1 MARVSRGLSGDGN
14 QPARP
19 QDRKALRLLLP
30 FLWAEAAPGLRWRL
44 VASLAMLGVAAGVNA
59 TVPILFSRAVDILT
73 GKEAKLVAAPVALL
87 VGYGIIQWLSRTLS
101 DLRWVFYGP
110 IEQRL
115 RRSLAMAVF
124 RHVHELSLR
133 FHLGRRTGELGRVL
147 DNGMNGSETLLFN
160 LVFVIL
166 PLFAEIVFI
175 CIILL
180 DRYDAVFAAII
191 VVTLALYGVA
201 LVIGSEW
208 LRRHQRRAVVV
219 GAEAQGKAIDSLLN
233 YETVKY
239 FNNEGHTAERYDSS
253 LQEVE
258 RLTVKA
264 LTFRSM
270 TGILQMTIMAIGMT
284 ILLILAADRV
294 AAHAMTVGGFVLVNT
309 YMLQL
314 IRPIERLGQLYRG
327 IKQALTYL
335 EQMLGLLDQSSEVV
349 DAPGAVALSPGP
361 GHVRFEDVSFAYD
374 RRRPILAGISF
385 TVRPGTTA
393 AIVGPSGAGKSTIVR
408 LLFRFYDPTTGRVV
422 VDGEDAREVT
432 QASLRAAIAVVPQ
445 DTVLFNESIGYNI
458 AFGRPGC
465 TYDEMVAAAQLA
477 EIHEF
482 VMRLPDKYDT
492 LVGERGLKLSGGE
505 KQRVAIARAVL
516 KRPRIYLFDEATSA
530 LDSHTEKS
538 IQANLRRVSA
548 GVTTLIIAHRLSTI
562 VHADEILFLQDGR
575 VAERGTHEVLLARG
589 GKYAALWWRQLSSYE
604 PPPLD
609 GEAEEDEVDL
619 PVAIGGAGCNL

>member
-14 QPARP
+14 QPTQP

-30 FLWAEAAPGLRWRL
+30 FLWNQASPGLRWRL

-73 GKEAKLVAAPVALL
+73 GHDAKLIAAPIALL
-87 VGYGIIQWLSRTLS
+87 IGYGVIQWLSRTLS

-124 RHVHELSLR
+124 RHVHDLSLR

-160 LVFVIL
+160 VVFVIL
-166 PLFAEIVFI
+166 PLFAEIAFI
-175 CIILL
+175 CAILIVK
-180 DRYDAVFAAII
+180 YDAVFAGII
-191 VVTLALYGVA
+191 VATLALYGVA

-219 GAEAQGKAIDSLLN
+219 GAEAQGKAIDALLN

-239 FNNEGHTAERYDSS
+239 FNNEDHTARRYDSS

-284 ILLILAADRV
+284 VLLILAADRV
-294 AAHAMTVGGFVLVNT
+294 AAGTMTVGGFVLVNT
-309 YMLQL
+309 YLLQL

-349 DAPGAVALSPGP
+349 DAPDAVDLPPGP
-361 GHVRFEDVSFAYD
+361 GLIRFEGVSFAYD
-374 RRRPILAGISF
+374 RRRPVLAGVSF
-385 TVRPGTTA
+385 TVRPGTTT
-393 AIVGPSGAGKSTIVR
+393 AIVGPSGAGKSTIGR
-408 LLFRFYDPTTGRVV
+408 LLFRFYDPTGGSVTI
-422 VDGEDAREVT
+422 DGCDARAVT
-432 QASLRAAIAVVPQ
+432 QASLRGAIAVVPQ

-465 TYDEMVAAAQLA
+465 TEAEMVEAARLA

-482 VMRLPDKYDT
+482 VSRLPDGYDT

-562 VHADEILFLQDGR
+562 VHADEILFLENGR
-575 VAERGTHEVLLARG
+575 VAERGTHEALLARG
-589 GKYAALWWRQLSSYE
+589 GKYAALWRRQLETYE
-604 PPPLD
+604 APEPV
-609 GEAEEDEVDL
+609 EEDDL
-619 PVAIGGAGCNL
+619 PIAIGGAGSNV

>member
-14 QPARP
+14 QPHRP
-19 QDRKALRLLLP
+19 RDSRALRLLLP
-30 FLWAEAAPGLRWRL
+30 FLWSQAAPGLRWRL

-73 GKEAKLVAAPVALL
+73 GQEAKLVAAPIALL
-87 VGYGIIQWLSRTLS
+87 IGYGVIQWLSRTLS

-124 RHVHELSLR
+124 RHVHDLSLR

-166 PLFAEIVFI
+166 PLFAEILFI
-175 CIILL
+175 CVILL
-180 DRYDAVFAAII
+180 DRYDAVFAGII
-191 VVTLALYGVA
+191 VATLALYGVA

-219 GAEAQGKAIDSLLN
+219 GAEAQGKAIDALLN

-239 FNNEGHTAERYDSS
+239 FNNEDHTARRYDSS

-284 ILLILAADRV
+284 VLLILAADRV
-294 AAHAMTVGGFVLVNT
+294 AAGTMTVGGFVLVNT
-309 YMLQL
+309 YLLQL

-349 DAPGAVALSPGP
+349 DAPDAVALPPGP
-361 GHVRFEDVSFAYD
+361 GLVRFEDVSFAYD
-374 RRRPILAGISF
+374 RRRPVLCGVSF
-385 TVRPGTTA
+385 TVRPGTTT
-393 AIVGPSGAGKSTIVR
+393 AIVGPSGGGKSTIGR
-408 LLFRFYDPTTGRVV
+408 LAFRFYDPTDGRVML
-422 VDGEDAREVT
+422 DGYDARAVI

-445 DTVLFNESIGYNI
+445 DTVLFNELIGYNI

-465 TYDEMVAAAQLA
+465 TEAEMVEAAKLA

-482 VMRLPDKYDT
+482 VSRLPDGYDT

-530 LDSHTEKS
+530 LDSHTEKA
-538 IQANLRRVSA
+538 IQANLRRVSE

-562 VHADEILFLQDGR
+562 VHADEILFLEAGR
-575 VAERGTHEVLLARG
+575 VVERGTHEALLARG
-589 GKYAALWWRQLSSYE
+589 GSYAALWRRQLETYE
-604 PPPLD
+604 PPEPV
-609 GEAEEDEVDL
+609 EEDDL
-619 PVAIGGAGCNL
+619 PIAIDEVVSNV